1 MYSSVRSLPT
11 IKVAALSPV
20 AIRRSLFIF
29 QLSLALVYVKVGSAI
44 TGSFVPTSTVIPAP
58 FASDASVDPC
68 AKVRFISA
76 MFMSVELIVVVV
88 PLTRKSPTIT
98 TVPVSTVASSTVSA
112 GDGSI

>member
-1 MYSSVRSLPT
+1 
-11 IKVAALSPV
+11 
-20 AIRRSLFIF
+20 
-29 QLSLALVYVKVGSAI
+29 
-44 TGSFVPTSTVIPAP
+44 
-58 FASDASVDPC
+58 
-68 AKVRFISA
+68 